1 MAKIP
6 TTSTRLLRDIAA
18 DRDSLRWNEFVHRYR
33 PMLEAFV
40 QRRFPSLAGEA
51 DDLIQE
57 TLLAFMEA
65 LPGYRY
71 DPEELG
77 SFHNYLTGILRNRVC
92 RELRSRDRGERA
104 KAAAGELARAA
115 ADDARKSAAEPDE
128 WRDAVCDIALRQVLS
143 DPALNDRTREVFR
156 RIVVARESP
165 VAVAEAFGMTRNAVD
180 QIKNRLTRRLREVV
194 EALADADG

>member
-1 MAKIP
+1 MP
-6 TTSTRLLRDIAA
+6 TTSTRLPRDIAA

-33 PMLEAFV
+33 PMPEAFV

-71 DPEELG
+71 DAEELG

-104 KAAAGELARAA
+104 KAAA
-115 ADDARKSAAEPDE
+115 EPDE
-128 WRDAVCDIALRQVLS
+128 WRDVVCDIALRQVLS
-143 DPALNDRTREVFR
+143 SPRRERPRRRDPR
-156 RIVVARESP
+156 S
-165 VAVAEAFGMTRNAVD
+165 
-180 QIKNRLTRRLREVV
+180 
-194 EALADADG
+194 